1 MISIDLTIIGG
12 KYECRYKK
20 RLIDLRARLAS
31 ERERKKSDNA
41 RYANLIKGASSTS
54 SKASYRKSKVDA
66 AARHDREIER
76 LKLDIESTKDSLAR
90 ERKR

>member
-1 MISIDLTIIGG
+1 MSVE
-12 KYECRYKK
+12 YYKK

-31 ERERKKSDNA
+31 ERERKKRDNA

-76 LKLDIESTKDSLAR
+76 LKRDIESTKDSLAR

>member
-41 RYANLIKGASSTS
+41 RYANLIKGAFSTS
-54 SKASYRKSKVDA
+54 SKLVIAKA
-66 AARHDREIER
+66 
-76 LKLDIESTKDSLAR
+76 KLIRQLAMT
-90 ERKR
+90 

>member
-54 SKASYRKSKVDA
+54 SKLVIAKAKLIR
-66 AARHDREIER
+66 R
-76 LKLDIESTKDSLAR
+76 LAMTEKLND
-90 ERKR
+90 

>member
-1 MISIDLTIIGG
+1 MSVE
-12 KYECRYKK
+12 YYKK

-76 LKLDIESTKDSLAR
+76 LKRDIESTKDSLAR

>member
-54 SKASYRKSKVDA
+54 SKLVIAKA
-66 AARHDREIER
+66 
-76 LKLDIESTKDSLAR
+76 KLMRQLAMT
-90 ERKR
+90 EKLND

>member
-1 MISIDLTIIGG
+1 MSVE
-12 KYECRYKK
+12 YYKK

-54 SKASYRKSKVDA
+54 SKLVIAKAKLIR
-66 AARHDREIER
+66 R
-76 LKLDIESTKDSLAR
+76 LAMTEKLND
-90 ERKR
+90 

>member
-1 MISIDLTIIGG
+1 MSVE
-12 KYECRYKK
+12 YYKK

-31 ERERKKSDNA
+31 ERERRKSDNA

-76 LKLDIESTKDSLAR
+76 LKRDIESTKDSLAR

>member
-1 MISIDLTIIGG
+1 MSVE
-12 KYECRYKK
+12 YYKK
-20 RLIDLRARLAS
+20 KLIDLRARLAS

-76 LKLDIESTKDSLAR
+76 LKRDIESTKDSLAR

>member
-1 MISIDLTIIGG
+1 MIDI
-12 KYECRYKK
+12 
-20 RLIDLRARLAS
+20 RARLAS

-76 LKLDIESTKDSLAR
+76 LKRDIESTKDSLAR

>member
-1 MISIDLTIIGG
+1 MSVE
-12 KYECRYKK
+12 YYKK

-41 RYANLIKGASSTS
+41 RYASLIKGASSTS

-76 LKLDIESTKDSLAR
+76 LKRDIESTKDSLAR

>member
-12 KYECRYKK
+12 KYECRHKK

-76 LKLDIESTKDSLAR
+76 LKRDIESTKDSLAR

>member
-54 SKASYRKSKVDA
+54 SKLVIAKA
-66 AARHDREIER
+66 
-76 LKLDIESTKDSLAR
+76 KLIRQLAMT
-90 ERKR
+90 EKLND

>member
-1 MISIDLTIIGG
+1 MSVE
-12 KYECRYKK
+12 YYKK

-31 ERERKKSDNA
+31 ERERKKRDDA

-76 LKLDIESTKDSLAR
+76 LKRDIESTKDSLAR

>member
-1 MISIDLTIIGG
+1 MSVE
-12 KYECRYKK
+12 YYKK

-31 ERERKKSDNA
+31 ERDRKKSDNA

-76 LKLDIESTKDSLAR
+76 LKRDIESTKDSLAR

>member
-1 MISIDLTIIGG
+1 MSVE
-12 KYECRYKK
+12 YYKK

-41 RYANLIKGASSTS
+41 RYANLIKGASSSS
-54 SKASYRKSKVDA
+54 SKASYRKSKVDEP
-66 AARHDREIER
+66 ARHDREIER
-76 LKLDIESTKDSLAR
+76 LKRDIESTKDSLAR

>member
-41 RYANLIKGASSTS
+41 RYANLIKGA
-54 SKASYRKSKVDA
+54 
-66 AARHDREIER
+66 
-76 LKLDIESTKDSLAR
+76 
-90 ERKR
+90 

>member
-1 MISIDLTIIGG
+1 MSVE
-12 KYECRYKK
+12 YYKK

-54 SKASYRKSKVDA
+54 SKAIYRKSKVDA

-76 LKLDIESTKDSLAR
+76 LKRDIESTKDSLAR

>member
-1 MISIDLTIIGG
+1 M
-12 KYECRYKK
+12 
-20 RLIDLRARLAS
+20 AS

-54 SKASYRKSKVDA
+54 SKASYRKSKVDT

-76 LKLDIESTKDSLAR
+76 LKRDIESTKDSLAR